1 MPTLAARCARAIP
14 TLQYFVLSD
23 DGPGYA
29 HVTWD
34 KEERY
39 KSGAPCPSSEEERE
53 REERRRADFEEDED
67 ELDECCFYRDPSS
80 MGYAETLQT
89 WRVVRE
95 DTDAGAGAGCR
106 LEPLTHAAGKELH
119 RALVSTFDGRNPPL
133 TGELLDLLVCYT
145 SKVVLTPVASM
156 CRERRAIPLNVLGP
170 AGDHVDE
177 YR

>member
-1 MPTLAARCARAIP
+1 MRSFDEVRED
-14 TLQYFVLSD
+14 VLD
-23 DGPGYA
+23 DFDDLDNFRTPAETTAGSG
-29 HVTWD
+29 
-34 KEERY
+34 EE
-39 KSGAPCPSSEEERE
+39 G
-53 REERRRADFEEDED
+53 EDED

-133 TGELLDLLVCYT
+133 TGALLDLLVCYT

-170 AGDHVDE
+170 AGTMPMSIVE
-177 YR
+177 RTCYAFM